1 MCMVGDP
8 GLSQK
13 DLKLAMGA
21 VMVTTMLKSWQ
32 RPGAVANATVEEFQ
46 QAKEEDDNVIIRV
59 VNHKTGIHGSAKLVF
74 SKLDYQCLQKYF
86 KYIRPILVGN
96 KLTERLFVKEGGEGI
111 KKVQGIIESM
121 AKQFGF
127 KPITSTLT
135 RKIVATNA
143 IQKLP
148 SQAATLVTSQMRHSV
163 QTDARHYRAII
174 GRAHASDAFKHLEA
188 LRSGHPAEQTPETK
202 RKRFTGEETELIRAA
217 FAVNIVENTAPTLQQ
232 CKMFLGR
239 IQSAELDGRS
249 PKDVQDKVKNLR
261 KKLINS
267 ITIVLYPL
275 DTLSNCIVYCN
286 NHSSDGISFTVYQ

>member
-1 MCMVGDP
+1 M
-8 GLSQK
+8 
-13 DLKLAMGA
+13 
-21 VMVTTMLKSWQ
+21 
-32 RPGAVANATVEEFQ
+32 
-46 QAKEEDDNVIIRV
+46 
-59 VNHKTGIHGSAKLVF
+59 F
-74 SKLDYQCLQKYF
+74 SKLDYQCLKYF

-111 KKVQGIIESM
+111 KKVHVQGIIESM

-163 QTDARHYRAII
+163 QTDARHYRAIV
-174 GRAHASDAFKHLEA
+174 GRAHASDAFKHMEA
-188 LRSGHPAEQTPETK
+188 LRSGHPAEQIPETK

-232 CKMFLGR
+232 CKMFFR

-249 PKDVQDKVKNLR
+249 PNDVQDKVKTLR
-261 KKLINS
+261 KNLINS

-275 DTLSNCIVYCN
+275 DTLSGCIVYCN
-286 NHSSDGISFTVYQ
+286 NHSSDDITSTVYQ